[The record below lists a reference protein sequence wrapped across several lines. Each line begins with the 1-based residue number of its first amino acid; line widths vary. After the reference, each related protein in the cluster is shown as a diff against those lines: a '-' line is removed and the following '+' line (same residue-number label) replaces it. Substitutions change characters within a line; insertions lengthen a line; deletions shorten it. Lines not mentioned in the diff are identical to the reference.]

1 MNDSFLYHMY
11 GIRDMHYCVTT
22 YKGHS
27 AIITLEPKENHFHV
41 VKLMNDALDKVR
53 RDAYR
58 NIEDEDVRKAIKG
71 TRWMLLSNSE
81 DLKGREKLDA
91 ALRLNRPL
99 FDAYYL
105 KEDLRQIWMKLGKDE
120 AEKYLDDWVERMR
133 ATGNKHLVKVAN
145 TVMAFCSGILSWYDH
160 RISNGK
166 VEGINNK
173 IKVLKRV
180 AYGYR
185 DEEYF
190 RLRLFALHDARITR
204 NVG

>member
-1 MNDSFLYHMY
+1 MDFLNFNS
-11 GIRDMHYCVTT
+11 VE
-22 YKGHS
+22 
-27 AIITLEPKENHFHV
+27 TLPGYEARAAF
-41 VKLMNDALDKVR
+41 KLMNDALDKVR

>member
-1 MNDSFLYHMY
+1 
-11 GIRDMHYCVTT
+11 
-22 YKGHS
+22 
-27 AIITLEPKENHFHV
+27 
-41 VKLMNDALDKVR
+41 
-53 RDAYR
+53 
-58 NIEDEDVRKAIKG
+58 
-71 TRWMLLSNSE
+71 
-81 DLKGREKLDA
+81 
-91 ALRLNRPL
+91 
-99 FDAYYL
+99 
-105 KEDLRQIWMKLGKDE
+105 MKLGKDE